1 MALTTR
7 EIIDAALAE
16 VASFFDPATTPDSVW
31 VRRINVR
38 QEELFARATSLNPDY
53 YGICA
58 VAPLVNGAAD
68 LRDLTEDPPSAE
80 RVDRID
86 IDDPGTSEYAA
97 GERVN
102 LVRVDDADVSLPPRM
117 LLRDHVLWGV
127 ADDMDG
133 VAQIKVY
140 YARRPTPIRSEDDTI
155 ELDGA
160 HSELLVW
167 DLVKY
172 MTRRAPGVDP
182 ATREAAM
189 AFFVAQEEAAL
200 ALYDAHVQQFASTLQ
215 TRFA

>member
-1 MALTTR
+1 MALTAQD
-7 EIIDAALAE
+7 IIDAALAE
-16 VASFFDPATTPDSVW
+16 VAHFFDPGTTAPPIW

-38 QEELFARATSLNPDY
+38 QEEIFARATSLNPDY

-68 LRDLTEDPPSAE
+68 LRDLTEDPPAP
-80 RVDRID
+80 DRID
-86 IDDPGTSEYAA
+86 RIEIDDPGTSEYAA

-133 VAQIKVY
+133 VAKIKVY
-140 YARRPTPIRSEDDTI
+140 YARRPTPVRSEDDPI

-167 DLVKY
+167 DLAKY
-172 MTRRAPGVDP
+172 MARRAPGVD
-182 ATREAAM
+182 AGVRQAAI
-189 AFFVAQEEAAL
+189 AFFVAEEEAAL

>member
-1 MALTTR
+1 MALTAR

-16 VASFFDPATTPDSVW
+16 VASFFDPTTTPDSVW

-58 VAPLVNGAAD
+58 VAPLVDGAAN
-68 LRDLTEDPPSAE
+68 LRDLTEDPPAP
-80 RVDRID
+80 DRID
-86 IDDPGTSEYAA
+86 RIEIHDPGTSEYAA

-102 LVRVDDADVSLPPRM
+102 LVRVDDVDASFPPRM
-117 LLRDHVLWGV
+117 LLRDHVLWSVGS
-127 ADDMDG
+127 DMDG
-133 VAQIKVY
+133 VAKIKVY
-140 YARRPTPIRSEDDTI
+140 YARRPTPVRSEDDAI

-167 DLVKY
+167 DLAKY

-200 ALYDAHVQQFASTLQ
+200 ALYDAHVQQFASRVQ
-215 TRFA
+215 KRFE

>member
-1 MALTTR
+1 MALTAR

-16 VASFFDPATTPDSVW
+16 VASFFDPTTTPDSVW

-58 VAPLVNGAAD
+58 VAPLVNGAAN
-68 LRDLTEDPPSAE
+68 LRDLTEDPPAP
-80 RVDRID
+80 DRID
-86 IDDPGTSEYAA
+86 RIEIHDPGTSEYAA

-102 LVRVDDADVSLPPRM
+102 LVRVDDVDASFPPRM
-117 LLRDHVLWGV
+117 LLRDHVLWSVGS
-127 ADDMDG
+127 DMDG
-133 VAQIKVY
+133 VAKIKVY
-140 YARRPTPIRSEDDTI
+140 YARRPTPVRSEDDAI

-167 DLVKY
+167 DLAKY

>member
-1 MALTTR
+1 MALTAR

-16 VASFFDPATTPDSVW
+16 VASFFDPTTTPDSVW

-58 VAPLVNGAAD
+58 IATLSDGAAN
-68 LRDLTEDPPSAE
+68 LRDLTEDPPAP
-80 RVDRID
+80 DRID
-86 IDDPGTSEYAA
+86 RIEIHDPGTSEYAA

-102 LVRVDDADVSLPPRM
+102 LVRVDDVDASFPPRM
-117 LLRDHVLWGV
+117 LLRDHVLWSVGS
-127 ADDMDG
+127 DMDG
-133 VAQIKVY
+133 VAKIKVY
-140 YARRPTPIRSEDDTI
+140 YARRPTPVRSEDDAI

-167 DLVKY
+167 DLAKY

>member
-1 MALTTR
+1 MALTAR

-16 VASFFDPATTPDSVW
+16 VASFFDPTTTPDSVW

-58 VAPLVNGAAD
+58 VAPLVNGAAN
-68 LRDLTEDPPSAE
+68 LRDLTEDPPAP
-80 RVDRID
+80 DRID
-86 IDDPGTSEYAA
+86 RIEIHDPGTSEYAA

-117 LLRDHVLWGV
+117 LLRDHVLWSV

-133 VAQIKVY
+133 VAKIKVY
-140 YARRPTPIRSEDDTI
+140 YARRPTPVRSEDDAI

-167 DLVKY
+167 DLAKY

-182 ATREAAM
+182 ATRDAAM
-189 AFFVAQEEAAL
+189 AFFVAEEEAAL

-215 TRFA
+215 ARFA